1 MKIFHKI
8 LTDSQYRFCENYC
21 FGIDILNEMALYMN
35 RTYSEHLDPIPLD
48 NFKKTLHYRDIS
60 KALDYQYH
68 NATGSYYKAF
78 YSCSYKSAKANSMRL
93 LKNPDIKQE
102 IEYMELAIKIMGDI
116 GEAQRRYIS
125 PNAKNYSPEDKNKKI
140 EFWTYLRDIGFKK
153 YGVYIF

>member
-1 MKIFHKI
+1 MRLFHRH
-8 LTDSQYRFCENYC
+8 LTDAQYRFCENYC

-35 RTYSEHLDPIPLD
+35 RAYSKYMEPIPTD

-78 YSCSYKSAKANSMRL
+78 YSSSYKSAKASSMRL
-93 LKNPDIKQE
+93 LKNPYIKKE
-102 IEYMELAIKIMGDI
+102 IEYMELAIKII
-116 GEAQRRYIS
+116 GIDEAQRKYIS
-125 PNAKNYSPEDKNKKI
+125 PDAKNITPEDKTQKI
-140 EFWTYLRDIGFKK
+140 EFWTYLRDIGYKK